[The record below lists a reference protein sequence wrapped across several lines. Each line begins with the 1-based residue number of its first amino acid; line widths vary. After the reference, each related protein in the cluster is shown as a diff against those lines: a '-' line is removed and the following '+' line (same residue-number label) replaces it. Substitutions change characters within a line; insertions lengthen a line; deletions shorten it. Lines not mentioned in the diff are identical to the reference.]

1 MKRYVSLGA
10 AMMLGTVIARKS
22 EPTTVEGNIKKIH
35 HRNHEKIVVPEP
47 IVAID
52 SDIDE
57 DSVKEM
63 PIKKVKGWCVKPSIF
78 EKDGTPDNSL
88 FTSCATDGRR
98 ATSPGV
104 ASAMDQEVITLSPP
118 KEYEVYPRAF

>member
-1 MKRYVSLGA
+1 MKKFVSLGA

-22 EPTTVEGNIKKIH
+22 ETTVEGHIKKAPH
-35 HRNHEKIVVPEP
+35 KHHEKIVVPEP
-47 IVAID
+47 IIEIE
-52 SDIDE
+52 SDLDE
-57 DSVKEM
+57 NSAQEM
-63 PIKKVKGWCVKPSIF
+63 PIKKVKGWCIKPNF
-78 EKDGTPDNSL
+78 LENDGTPDNSR

-104 ASAMDQEVITLSPP
+104 ASAKDQEVISLSPP